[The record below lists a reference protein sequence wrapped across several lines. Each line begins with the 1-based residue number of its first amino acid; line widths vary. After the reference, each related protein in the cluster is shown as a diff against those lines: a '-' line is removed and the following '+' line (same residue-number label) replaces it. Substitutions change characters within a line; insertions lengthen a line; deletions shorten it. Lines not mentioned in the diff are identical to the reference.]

1 MSAHSYLSNFRIG
14 ARLAAGFGIIIL
26 LLLALAGEVGYSLW
40 QSREGVSNYRGI
52 ATNTNLIARI
62 QANILNAQLGV
73 KDFESGGSTGA
84 IVTVEDSLNQA
95 QARLDDAQATIT
107 DEEQIVRLGQLRE
120 YMLTYGQTF
129 GQVTALQE
137 RRGKIVAELDG
148 IGDQFTATIKEM
160 VEDAKGWG
168 DVEAMGDLTFAL
180 EGALEVRFATQ
191 RFLVTNDPAAIEY
204 VRRYLGNALE
214 IMNKL
219 VDSGDFRAI
228 SVQEELTAY
237 GETFDTI
244 VQMTVQRNALIRD
257 TLDIIGMQSTDLI
270 DEMENKYLELQ
281 DDLGSTIQ
289 STAEFSLLI
298 AAAVTLAALI
308 VGILAS
314 VLISRSISRPVQALT
329 DSMGDLAEGQLE
341 TEVPSTE
348 SRDEIGRMARAV
360 QVFKENMVRNRDLEA
375 EQAERDKRRQAR
387 SAALEEAISEFQTSI
402 GQRLEKLRG
411 VSEEL
416 SGSAETLRTV
426 AGETKDRSSEVA
438 SISEQTSSNVQSV
451 SAAAEE
457 MDSSFGEIVG
467 QVSRS
472 SDTVRITSDK
482 ARVTLTSMED
492 LAAQSE
498 AIAQVVELITSIS
511 EQTNLLALNAT
522 IEAARAGDAGRGFA
536 VVASEVKSLATQTG
550 KATEEIAGKIRR
562 VQEACGTSVQAV
574 REIVTSIEQV
584 DEISAAISAAVEQQK
599 AATAEITRNMQEAA
613 RGTEQLSV
621 NIGGVNDATDRTVE
635 TVGNVSEAAGRT
647 TAVSGELKDVVDRF
661 VGKVQAA

>member
-1 MSAHSYLSNFRIG
+1 MPARLSLSNFRIG
-14 ARLAAGFGIIIL
+14 ARLAAGFGVIIV
-26 LLLALAGEVGYSLW
+26 LLLALAGQAGYSLW
-40 QSREGVSNYRGI
+40 QSREGVTDYRGI
-52 ATNTNLIARI
+52 ATNTNLIAGI
-62 QANILNAQLGV
+62 QANILAAQLGV
-73 KDFESGGSTGA
+73 KDFETGGSTGA
-84 IVTVEDSLNQA
+84 VVTVEDSLGQAGARLEEA
-95 QARLDDAQATIT
+95 QASIS
-107 DEEQIVRLGQLRE
+107 DEEQVVRLGQLQQ
-120 YMLTYGQTF
+120 YLVIYGQTF
-129 GQVTALQE
+129 SEVTALQAQ
-137 RRGKIVAELDG
+137 RGEIVAELDA
-148 IGDQFTATIKEM
+148 IGDRFTTTIKEM
-160 VEDAKGWG
+160 VGDAKDWG

-204 VRRYLGNALE
+204 MRQFLGNAQE
-214 IMNKL
+214 IMTQL

-228 SVQEELTAY
+228 TVQEDLTAY
-237 GETFDTI
+237 GETFDAVVALTA
-244 VQMTVQRNALIRD
+244 QRNALIND
-257 TLDIIGMQSTDLI
+257 TLNIVGMQTTDLI
-270 DEMENKYLELQ
+270 EEMKAKYLVLQ
-281 DDLGSTIQ
+281 DGLGSSMQ
-289 STAEFSLLI
+289 STAEISLMV
-298 AAAVTLAALI
+298 AGAVTLAALI
-308 VGILAS
+308 LGVLAS
-314 VLISRSISRPVQALT
+314 ILISRSITGPVQALT
-329 DSMGDLAEGQLE
+329 GSMGDLADGDLD
-341 TEVPSTE
+341 TEIPSTG
-348 SRDEIGRMARAV
+348 SRDEVGQMARAV

-375 EQAERDKRRQAR
+375 EQAELDKRRQAR
-387 SAALEEAISEFQTSI
+387 ASALEDAISEFQTGI

-411 VSEEL
+411 VSDEL
-416 SGSAETLRTV
+416 SGSADTLRTV

-472 SDTVRITSDK
+472 SDTVRNTSDK

-522 IEAARAGDAGRGFA
+522 IEAARAGDAGKGFA

-550 KATEEIAGKIRR
+550 KATEEIADKIRR
-562 VQEACGTSVQAV
+562 VQEACGISVEAV
-574 REIVTSIEQV
+574 REIVSSIEQV

-621 NIGGVNDATDRTVE
+621 NISGVNEATDRTVE
-635 TVGNVSEAAGRT
+635 TVGSVTDAAGRT

>member
-1 MSAHSYLSNFRIG
+1 MTAHSYLSNFRIG
-14 ARLAAGFGIIIL
+14 TRLSAGFGIVIL
-26 LLLALAGEVGYSLW
+26 LLVALAGQAGYSLW
-40 QSREGVSNYRGI
+40 QSREGVTDYRGI
-52 ATNTNLIARI
+52 ATNSSLIVRI

-73 KDFESGGSTGA
+73 KDFEADGSADA
-84 IVTVEDSLNQA
+84 ITAVEDSLKQA
-95 QARLDDAQATIT
+95 QAHLDEAQATIT
-107 DEEQIVRLGQLRE
+107 DDEQIGRLSQLQQ

-129 GQVTALQE
+129 AQVTALQE
-137 RRGKIVAELDG
+137 RRAKIVADLDG
-148 IGDQFTATIKEM
+148 VGDRFTSTIKEM

-180 EGALEVRFATQ
+180 EGALEVRFASQ
-191 RFLVTNDPAAIEY
+191 RFLVTNDPQAIEY
-204 VRRYLGNALE
+204 VRRFLGNALE

-237 GETFDTI
+237 GETFDTV
-244 VQMTVQRNALIRD
+244 VQITGQRNTLIRD
-257 TLDIIGMQSTDLI
+257 TLDVIGTQSSDLIEEMKEKYQELQDGLGSGMQS
-270 DEMENKYLELQ
+270 
-281 DDLGSTIQ
+281 S
-289 STAEFSLLI
+289 AEFSLLV
-298 AAAVTLAALI
+298 AAVVTVAALI
-308 VGILAS
+308 VGILLS
-314 VLISRSISRPVQALT
+314 ILISGSIARPIRSLT
-329 DSMGDLAEGQLE
+329 DSMGDLAEGRLD
-341 TEVPSTE
+341 TDVPSTG
-348 SRDEIGRMARAV
+348 SRDEIGQMARAV
-360 QVFKENMVRNRDLEA
+360 QVFRENMIRNRDLEA
-375 EQAERDKRRQAR
+375 EQAKLDERRQLRAK
-387 SAALEEAISEFQTSI
+387 ALEEAISEFQTSI
-402 GQRLEKLRG
+402 GQRLEKLRS
-411 VSEEL
+411 VSDEL
-416 SGSAETLRTV
+416 SGSADTLRAV

-467 QVSRS
+467 QVTRS

-482 ARVTLTSMED
+482 ARVTLSSMEE

-522 IEAARAGDAGRGFA
+522 IEAARAGDAGKGFA

-550 KATEEIAGKIRR
+550 KATEEIADKIRR
-562 VQEACGTSVQAV
+562 VQEACGTSVDAV
-574 REIVTSIEQV
+574 REIVSSIEQV

-635 TVGNVSEAAGRT
+635 TVGNVAEAAGRT

-661 VGKVQAA
+661 VTKVQSA